1 MLRSE
6 HRGTWGGALR
16 VPSLLVMVV
25 IVVMVVVVV
34 TLVGACGLAKGPTS
48 FDDGTAGGG
57 TSGSPAFGHGDGGP
71 QFGGSS
77 GGGLADAA
85 CATETHK
92 SQSVPVDIYILMDKS
107 GSMNDSSKWSSVVSA
122 FGSFVADPKSAG
134 LGVGLQYFP
143 LAGVIDPTCVSKCT
157 DCGCVQSCGCSG
169 CSCTNNVCSCPSG
182 ASGDS
187 CNSADYAKPAV
198 SIAPL
203 PGVASSINASLSAT
217 SPNGGTPTKAALLGG
232 VAYAKD
238 FMAQHPDHRVVLVL
252 ATDGDPNACSSNL
265 LNAAA
270 EVAQVAQD
278 AVSGAP
284 SIKTFVIGVGSE
296 VTKLDQVAAAGG
308 TQKAY
313 LVDTGAGATQ
323 QFVDAL
329 DKIKDSTI
337 ACEYAIPALA
347 AGQIDYGKV
356 NVAYESGGQQV
367 LVPQVASKSACDP
380 TKGGWYYDAPAPTKI
395 EICDASC
402 GAFNQIGVVQ
412 VDVVYGCET
421 QKAPPVK

>member
-1 MLRSE
+1 MRKSE
-6 HRGTWGGALR
+6 HRGAWSCLLR
-16 VPSLLVMVV
+16 VATF
-25 IVVMVVVVV
+25 VVV
-34 TLVGACGLAKGPTS
+34 TSVGACGTKGGPSS
-48 FDDGTAGGG
+48 FDDGTSGSSGGA
-57 TSGSPAFGHGDGGP
+57 SGSPAFGAGDGGP
-71 QFGGSS
+71 GFTGGGGS
-77 GGGLADAA
+77 GGAFADAA

-107 GSMNDSSKWSSVVSA
+107 GSMAEVGKWSSVVSA
-122 FGSFVADPKSAG
+122 FGTFVADPKSAG

-143 LAGVIDPTCVSKCT
+143 LAGSIDPTCVSKCT

-169 CSCTNNVCSCPSG
+169 CACTNNVCTCPSG

-187 CNSADYAKPAV
+187 CTVADYAKPAV

-203 PGVASSINASLSAT
+203 PGVASAINGSLAAN

-232 VAYAKD
+232 VSYAKD
-238 FMAQHPDHRVVLVL
+238 FVARNPDHKVVLVL
-252 ATDGDPNACSSNL
+252 ATDGDPNACSTNI

-278 AVSGAP
+278 ALSGTP

-323 QFVDAL
+323 QFADAL
-329 DKIKDSTI
+329 SKIRGSTI
-337 ACEYAIPALA
+337 ACEYAIPAPT
-347 AGQIDYGKV
+347 GGTIDYGKV
-356 NVAYESGGQQV
+356 NVAYESSGQQV
-367 LVPQVASKSACDP
+367 IVPQVASKSACDP
-380 TKGGWYYDAPAPTKI
+380 VKGGWYYDAPTPTKI
-395 EICDASC
+395 EVCDASC
-402 GAFNQIGVVQ
+402 GAFNTVGVAQ